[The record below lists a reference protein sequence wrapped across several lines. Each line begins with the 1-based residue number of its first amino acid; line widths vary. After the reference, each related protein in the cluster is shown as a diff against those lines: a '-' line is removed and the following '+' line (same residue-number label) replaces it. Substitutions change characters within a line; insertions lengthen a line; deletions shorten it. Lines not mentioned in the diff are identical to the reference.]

1 MNKKFNLGKLIN
13 ERQQADRKA
22 AKQATEVQPAKKP
35 TDPQADLQRSRETLA
50 AARKVCESIT
60 NPWKQYRSLQA
71 SGDPTAAGV
80 YYRKNKAAIAAC
92 RTNH

>member
-1 MNKKFNLGKLIN
+1 MSKSNPIRDAFIANHKK
-13 ERQQADRKA
+13 RQAAD
-22 AKQATEVQPAKKP
+22 KQATEVQPVKKQ
-35 TDPQADLQRSRETLA
+35 TDPQADLQHSRETLA

-71 SGDPTAAGV
+71 SDPAAAGV

-92 RTNH
+92 RTNQ